1 MRKQMSSAEFG
12 FDRYDK
18 GRVEKALQKVSDKRT
33 YVRLK
38 AVLLIAQGMAIQSVA
53 TFFDKSLQ
61 VVYLWIR
68 TYLKTHQASSLFDAP
83 RSGRPR
89 AAQGITD
96 KRILGELKRNP
107 LHLGYRT
114 TVWTVALLAE
124 HLSIRYGQKIGYWTL
139 YRRMKGMG
147 LRSKR
152 PRYVYSEKDPN
163 RTQKKGPLSES

>member
-1 MRKQMSSAEFG
+1 MRQQTGPAELG

-18 GRVEKALQKVSDKRT
+18 GRLEKALQKVSDKRT

-38 AVLLIAQGMAIQSVA
+38 AILLIAQGMTIQSVA

-61 VVYLWIR
+61 VVYHWIR
-68 TYLKTHQASSLFDAP
+68 TYVKTHQASSLFDAP

-114 TVWTVALLAE
+114 TVW
-124 HLSIRYGQKIGYWTL
+124 
-139 YRRMKGMG
+139 
-147 LRSKR
+147 
-152 PRYVYSEKDPN
+152 
-163 RTQKKGPLSES
+163 